1 MYVLYTHTIYTSLPT
16 YLPTYVC
23 EICATSPRPR
33 RAALSCG
40 LRLRFW
46 ADPRNRRAWP
56 LRAQRGVPGAGGSAM
71 ATGGP
76 WGITQDENDIWL
88 EWDVVDDMG
97 MQQKW
102 MGPVWSHTGE
112 VLLPWNYVGLCKK
125 GPFPGKWWLANMG
138 GLWDGYAVL
147 MNIVFTG
154 WGCWAMNPVRQT
166 WTRWFLGQLNGQFTP
181 LFWYFWTCRKINDI
195 VWQAL
200 RVPNAEVGLT
210 RPSFS
215 E

>member
-76 WGITQDENDIWL
+76 WGITHIKTHPFWGKNHPFWWGTMRMIYDWN
-88 EWDVVDDMG
+88 G
-97 MQQKW
+97 M
-102 MGPVWSHTGE
+102 
-112 VLLPWNYVGLCKK
+112 
-125 GPFPGKWWLANMG
+125 
-138 GLWDGYAVL
+138 
-147 MNIVFTG
+147 
-154 WGCWAMNPVRQT
+154 
-166 WTRWFLGQLNGQFTP
+166 
-181 LFWYFWTCRKINDI
+181 
-195 VWQAL
+195 
-200 RVPNAEVGLT
+200 
-210 RPSFS
+210 
-215 E
+215 